1 MLGVTGLVAAV
12 GGAVLALGLAGCAK
26 QIAVP
31 NLPAATAPP
40 ASTSPPPAT
49 APPAVTA
56 PARPA
61 PPPPVAAPGAPP
73 VKPPPVLSPQMGAAE
88 EGRLSSEAL
97 ARIEGAESVVR
108 QIDQQRLA
116 PPQLETFS
124 TVQSFLVKAREA
136 MTAKD
141 YPRAL
146 TLADKARVLAAELS
160 QSLR

>member
-1 MLGVTGLVAAV
+1 MLGARSLVAAV
-12 GGAVLALGLAGCAK
+12 AGVLALGVAGCAK
-26 QIAVP
+26 QMAVP
-31 NLPAATAPP
+31 NLPASTVPP
-40 ASTSPPPAT
+40 ASSTAPPPAT
-49 APPAVTA
+49 APPTVTA

-61 PPPPVAAPGAPP
+61 PPPPVAAPAVPP